1 MSTRPTVAIVTDSTS
16 DLPPALV
23 ADLGITVVPLY
34 VHFGDEVF
42 QDGELSQPEFFDR
55 MNAAPQLPTTST
67 PSAGAFEE
75 AFERALSVADRVVS
89 LNISSALS
97 GTVDAARAGA
107 ERFGDRVH
115 VHDALNLSWG
125 LGWQVVRA
133 ARAARAGETL
143 ADVVAVAERTRDRV
157 RMIVGIDKLD
167 NLAKGGR
174 IGAVSVFMGGLLDY
188 KVTFTVDREGK
199 YQPIARSR
207 GAKAAMRD
215 TLEWVKQ
222 EMNGATKGAFCVIHA
237 LSADR
242 AEQMRQ
248 ALEAAYDVTEMFVVE
263 TGVVL
268 ATHTGTAW
276 GIAFVP
282 GE

>member
-133 ARAARAGETL
+133 ARSARAGETL

-188 KVTFTVDREGK
+188 KVTFTVDPEGK
-199 YQPIARSR
+199 YEPLARSR
-207 GAKAAMRD
+207 GAKAAIRD
-215 TLEWVKQ
+215 TLAWVKR
-222 EMNGATKGAFCVIHA
+222 EMGDATKGAFCVMHA
-237 LSADR
+237 MSADR
-242 AEQMRQ
+242 AETMRRS
-248 ALEAAYDVTEMFVVE
+248 LEAAYDVTEMFVVE